1 MVCVG
6 PLQCILSSK
15 GAFLQMS
22 DQGSSVTLIFYRI
35 SPKWWR
41 EPALNVVSAVA
52 QMSNLTHCEIA
63 LGEES
68 GHDGT
73 MKHVARIFN
82 DNTGVELVE
91 RTGKNP
97 QNIYLQLGCSKLAE
111 QRMLHFVKSEC
122 IGKPF
127 SNLSMFRSLV
137 WPRQTDNTS
146 FFCAELV
153 AAILRQGGLMD
164 EYSNPGSAT
173 PDMLHKI
180 YSSRAAVAANPCVLR
195 EVQASSMTFNSTL
208 GMYSGMSD
216 RAAENEALLQ
226 SRALGTSVVAS
237 PLSIQLAQ
245 HSRPIQDGRRR
256 AASPTRG
263 HFKDIG
269 RHKYHHPS
277 GCVARAATSQAGI
290 QLTLNSLDFSSAS
303 RMRRA

>member
-1 MVCVG
+1 MSVVA
-6 PLQCILSSK
+6 LSS
-15 GAFLQMS
+15 GMS

-35 SPKWWR
+35 SPRWWR

-97 QNIYLQLGCSKLAE
+97 QNIYLQLGCSKMAE
-111 QRMLHFVKSEC
+111 QKMLHFVKSEC

-137 WPRQTDNTS
+137 WPRQADNAS

-164 EYSNPGSAT
+164 ESSNPGSAT

-208 GMYSGMSD
+208 GMYAGMSD

-226 SRALGTSVVAS
+226 SRALGTNAMAS

-245 HSRPIQDGRRR
+245 SRPLADGRRR
-256 AASPTRG
+256 APSPTRG

-269 RHKYHHPS
+269 RHQYHHPS
-277 GCVARAATSQAGI
+277 GCVARAATSQPGV
-290 QLTLNSLDFSSAS
+290 QLTLNSLDFSAAS